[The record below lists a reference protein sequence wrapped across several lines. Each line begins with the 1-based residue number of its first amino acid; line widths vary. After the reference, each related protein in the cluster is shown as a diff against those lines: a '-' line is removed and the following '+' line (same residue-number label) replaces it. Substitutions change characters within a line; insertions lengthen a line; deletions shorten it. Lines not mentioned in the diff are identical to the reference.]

1 MKKSLIALAV
11 LAASGAA
18 MAQSTVTL
26 YGRVDASIGSIK
38 DTTAGGTSTTK
49 MFNGDL
55 GGLTTSRWG
64 LMGTEDLGGGLKA
77 FFKLENRFNVDDG
90 TQNSSTRQFHG
101 DAHLGL
107 AGNFGTVYLGRTYTA
122 YDGIAPIAIS
132 SSVFDSAFTPT
143 GGVYGKT
150 GLANYAGRGDNQVK
164 YVSPSFSGFGF
175 AASHA
180 LDESNAVKTDISS
193 VALSYSAGALK
204 VGLGFQDEG
213 TRDYTAL
220 TGSYNFGVAS
230 VSAGYQMADQG
241 TVEDDEFSVGV
252 NVPMGAFNF
261 SAGYARSKSE
271 NAGAA
276 NGKGSGFGLG
286 VTYSLSKRTTLYA
299 GFKDNK
305 VKNAAG
311 TKVAGSE
318 RLYAAGIRHD
328 F

>member
-18 MAQSTVTL
+18 MAQSSVTL
-26 YGRVDASIGSIK
+26 YGRVDASIGSEK
-38 DTTAGGTSTTK
+38 VTAAGGTSTTK
-49 MFNGDL
+49 MFNGSA
-55 GGLTTSRWG
+55 GGLTGSRWG
-64 LMGTEDLGGGLKA
+64 LKGTEDLGGGLKA
-77 FFKLENRFNVDDG
+77 FFQLENRFNVDDG
-90 TQNSSTRQFHG
+90 TVGTAGSQFAG
-101 DAHLGL
+101 DSHLGL

-122 YDGIAPIAIS
+122 YDSVAAGAVS

-143 GGVYGKT
+143 GGVYGV
-150 GLANYAGRGDNQVK
+150 GVANYAGRGANQVK

-180 LDESNAVKTDISS
+180 LDEDNTVKTDISS

-213 TRDYTAL
+213 AKEYTAL

-252 NVPMGAFNF
+252 NVPVGAFNF

-299 GFKDNK
+299 GYKDVK
-305 VKNAAG
+305 VKDAAG
-311 TKVAGSE
+311 VKTADSK

>member
-1 MKKSLIALAV
+1 MLDVGVRHVK
-11 LAASGAA
+11 
-18 MAQSTVTL
+18 
-26 YGRVDASIGSIK
+26 
-38 DTTAGGTSTTK
+38 
-49 MFNGDL
+49 NGDDSVTSL
-55 GGLTTSRWG
+55 ASNGIQTSRLG
-64 LMGTEDLGGGLKA
+64 FRGVEDLGGGLKA
-77 FFKLENRFNVDDG
+77 VFKLENRFNVD
-90 TQNSSTRQFHG
+90 TG
-101 DAHLGL
+101 DASNASFGGDAYVGL
-107 AGNFGTVYLGRTYTA
+107 TGGFGTVHLGRTYTA
-122 YDGIAPIAIS
+122 YDGVAPIAVS

-143 GGVYGKT
+143 GGVYGV
-150 GLANYAGRGDNQVK
+150 GVANYAGRGANQIK
-164 YVSPSFSGFGF
+164 YVSPSFSGFGV
-175 AASHA
+175 AASYA
-180 LDESNAVKTDISS
+180 LDENNAVKTDISS

-230 VSAGYQMADQG
+230 VSAGYQMADEG
-241 TVEDDEFSVGV
+241 TTEDDEFSLGV

-299 GFKDNK
+299 GYKDVK